1 MKWFIILLVMID
13 SNAFLGLPIR
23 FRSICKI
30 YPPKIQEILTEE
42 NYPVYRKLFLITQED
57 IEDEFAENKLRMT
70 DVPDPIGYLFRLAED
85 VRIKKIIMDGFQFFL
100 HEPVLLLADQ

>member
-1 MKWFIILLVMID
+1 MRQNDDV
-13 SNAFLGLPIR
+13 
-23 FRSICKI
+23 
-30 YPPKIQEILTEE
+30 KIQNEEIQAKKLKKDVEEILTEE

-57 IEDEFAENKLRMT
+57 IEDEFAENKLPMM
-70 DVPDPIGYLFRLAED
+70 DVPDPISYLFQLAED